1 MSKENQRKTV
11 EIGRKRLPLRSLL
24 HGKEIREAAKALESF
39 RMKMNEQ
46 EFLYG
51 AKLYV
56 DWKDYGTADIVAR
69 RLETDK
75 EFEDRLER
83 QRIAAEIKK
92 ERERK
97 KQLEA
102 ERKKAEE
109 EIRRRARA
117 VETIRKMAQENGLTF
132 DELIK
137 SLEKGNGVCL

>member
-24 HGKEIREAAKALESF
+24 HGKEIREAAKAIESF